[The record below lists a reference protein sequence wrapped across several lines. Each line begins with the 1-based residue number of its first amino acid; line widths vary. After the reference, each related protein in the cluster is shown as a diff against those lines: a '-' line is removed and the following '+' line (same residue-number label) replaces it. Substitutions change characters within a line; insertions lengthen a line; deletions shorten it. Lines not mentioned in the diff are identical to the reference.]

1 MSIWTAPLK
10 EHASKLWKEGYNVRQ
25 IIEAMQLP
33 VSRNSIIGIA
43 TRNRELFPK
52 KQKGYHGGRKP
63 KTENVEKPIY
73 APKLAFGYWSSIPK
87 PPKPIE
93 TAPDAEAP
101 ISLRKTLMQR
111 GTFECVWITEGTG
124 ANAMFC
130 AHETKRS
137 DWYCAY
143 HLGKRKGSGSK

>member
-1 MSIWTAPLK
+1 MITWTAPLK

-43 TRNRELFPK
+43 QRNRELFPK

-87 PPKPIE
+87 PPKPVEITRQDNEPESLNISMVDIE
-93 TAPDAEAP
+93 PHQCRWPTSGAGAD
-101 ISLRKTLMQR
+101 IRFCGHKTTRSYFYCEHHKERRR
-111 GTFECVWITEGTG
+111 GK
-124 ANAMFC
+124 A
-130 AHETKRS
+130 
-137 DWYCAY
+137 
-143 HLGKRKGSGSK
+143 